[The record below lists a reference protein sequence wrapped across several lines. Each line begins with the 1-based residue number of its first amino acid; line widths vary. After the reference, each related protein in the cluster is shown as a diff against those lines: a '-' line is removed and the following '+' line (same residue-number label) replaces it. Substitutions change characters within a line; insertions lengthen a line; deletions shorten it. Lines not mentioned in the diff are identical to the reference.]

1 MDVIGAG
8 GPLGSR
14 QLLTTQTQVGQT
26 QVGQS
31 QVGQS
36 QAAPV
41 DRTGQQSTSSRN
53 FIRTLQETSNAETTQ
68 ASADPNASRTTQRAN
83 RAISAADAQNR
94 ENPLPRGSLVNI
106 LV

>member
-14 QLLTTQTQVGQT
+14 QLLTTQS

-31 QVGQS
+31 QSGQS

-41 DRTGQQSTSSRN
+41 DRTGQQPAGSRS
-53 FIRTLQETSNAETTQ
+53 FVRALQETSPAETTQ
-68 ASADPNASRTTQRAN
+68 AAADPNASRTTQRAN

-94 ENPLPRGSLVNI
+94 GNALPRGSLVNI

>member
-53 FIRTLQETSNAETTQ
+53 FIRTLQETSNAETTGVGR
-68 ASADPNASRTTQRAN
+68 SERIPHDTTRKSGDFGGGRPKSRK
-83 RAISAADAQNR
+83 SAAARQF
-94 ENPLPRGSLVNI
+94 G
-106 LV
+106 